1 MARIATKFGELLV
14 GGLEVM
20 LLAAFG
26 HAVHRDRV
34 TRRFMDKG

>member
-1 MARIATKFGELLV
+1 MATKFGELLL

-26 HAVHRDRV
+26 YAVHRDRF
-34 TRRFMDKG
+34 TRRFMEK